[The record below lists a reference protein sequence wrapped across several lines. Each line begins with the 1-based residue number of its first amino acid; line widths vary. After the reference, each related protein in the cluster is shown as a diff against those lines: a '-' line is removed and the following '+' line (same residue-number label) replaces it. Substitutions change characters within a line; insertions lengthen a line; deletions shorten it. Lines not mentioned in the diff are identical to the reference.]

1 MLHEGRESMG
11 DGDCGGGMGSNDMY
25 NESVE
30 LVLVS
35 LSNSYSDDER
45 ILSR

>member
-1 MLHEGRESMG
+1 MG
-11 DGDCGGGMGSNDMY
+11 DGDCNGGVGSNDMY
-25 NESVE
+25 NESME
-30 LVLVS
+30 LLLVS